1 MTFLGRLCHGCLPDL
16 LLYLCKPSPFNLL
29 SLSNFSLFQ
38 TIKMLRQFI
47 VRPAVTA
54 NRAVMTR
61 SFSAAVPRMGEGDTG
76 APRSGSGAASG

>member
-1 MTFLGRLCHGCLPDL
+1 MTFLGRLCHGCLPGL
-16 LLYLCKPSPFNLL
+16 TPLVPCKPSPFNLL
-29 SLSNFSLFQ
+29 SLSNLYYS
-38 TIKMLRQFI
+38 IKMLRQFI